1 MRNYHVYATDK
12 NVKIKFIS
20 GSENDVKDTLNKHTG
35 KDYTL
40 RGCPS
45 KI

>member
-1 MRNYHVYATDK
+1 MTNYHVYANDK

-20 GSENDVKDTLNKHTG
+20 EVEDDVKDTLNKHTG

-40 RGCPS
+40 RGYPS